1 MAMATELDP
10 DGGFVETGGVLI
22 ATPGVG
28 GRAEAVH
35 PTPGD
40 SRADAHVSETVAA
53 ALAAADLRVQVDVE
67 LTDLSVGAGG
77 GDGRGGGGEPAILA
91 QVPSPGA
98 SMGQVVLLVDEDGLL
113 TWHYPAEQPADAGE
127 TRGDELLTYRIPL
140 RAPES
145 TGDTRGPVGWL
156 AKKVLRVLA
165 FQHLDAVLG
174 RVGGYLAGRW
184 ERKHRWYGLRT
195 VTGAPGLD
203 GPPVDWPS
211 LTTGPAL
218 LLVHG
223 TFSRGATAFSALP
236 AEELRALVDAY
247 DGRVVVFDHPTI
259 SVDPI
264 TNAQWFT
271 EQFAAG
277 APTDAELVVDVLGH
291 SRGGLVAR
299 AFAEQQDRLALGG
312 RRLDVRSAVF
322 VGVPNAGTVLADTEH
337 IGDLLDTYTNLLDA
351 FPDVGAVDV
360 LQVVLE
366 VVKQV
371 ATGIAEGMAGLMS
384 MNPSGD
390 YLQALNKD
398 ASQQLAYA
406 AIAADFAPTSRNPRQ
421 LAMDLVA
428 DRLFGSA
435 NDLVVPR
442 DGAWQVD
449 DNALVA
455 ADRRLSIA
463 DEQAVSHNSYFASSA
478 VQRRLQEWL
487 PATGR

>member
-1 MAMATELDP
+1 MATELDP

-40 SRADAHVSETVAA
+40 SQGRRTR
-53 ALAAADLRVQVDVE
+53 L
-67 LTDLSVGAGG
+67 
-77 GDGRGGGGEPAILA
+77 RGGGGRAGGRGSSRPSRRGVDRPVGGRRRQGGRGGEGEPAIVA

-145 TGDTRGPVGWL
+145 VGDTRGPVGWL

-165 FQHLDAVLG
+165 FQRLDAVLG
-174 RVGGYLAGRW
+174 RAGSYLAGRW

-195 VTGAPGLD
+195 VTRAPGLD

-236 AEELRALVDAY
+236 AEELQALVDAY

-337 IGDLLDTYTNLLDA
+337 LGDLLDTYTNLLDA

-371 ATGIAEGMAGLMS
+371 ATGVAEGLDGLMS
-384 MNPSGD
+384 MNPGGD
-390 YLQALNKD
+390 YLRGLNKD

-421 LAMDLVA
+421 LAMDLLA

-463 DEQAVSHNSYFASSA
+463 DEQAVSHNSYFASPA

-487 PATGR
+487 PGTGR